1 MYYAICHILC
11 SQPPQPQRYDYR
23 MDPPHTRADWKYSS
37 TVSGEQCV
45 DITVRAMSVTPS
57 TLTLLAE
64 NCLELGNKKTHC
76 HTSVFILSDQQ
87 CKTGFCL
94 SN

>member
-1 MYYAICHILC
+1 M
-11 SQPPQPQRYDYR
+11 
-23 MDPPHTRADWKYSS
+23 RADWKYSS

-45 DITVRAMSVTPS
+45 DMAMKTMSLNPS

-76 HTSVFILSDQQ
+76 NITSFHQTCRAYAFLNDVSLLS
-87 CKTGFCL
+87 
-94 SN
+94 